1 MSQQKQ
7 IHKRYFGLEDI
18 QNTIYMTLD
27 QTHLK
32 PKKGDENKISVWNL
46 NVYYYTNSKPMQ

>member
-1 MSQQKQ
+1 
-7 IHKRYFGLEDI
+7 
-18 QNTIYMTLD
+18 MTLD

-46 NVYYYTNSKPMQ
+46 NVYYYTNSKPM